1 MSTTT
6 PEYVVV
12 LDQPIVRGETT
23 IEQVTLRKPNAGEQR
38 MTQAETALL
47 EGFQHLLATTEVA
60 ARL

>member
-1 MSTTT
+1 
-6 PEYVVV
+6 VADVDV
-12 LDQPIVRGETT
+12 HLLWHR
-23 IEQVTLRKPNAGEQR
+23 EQR